1 MCCALFLPFTC
12 FVAGTRAVVDIWSR
26 ATGLMAARRQD
37 GRNQSGIAA
46 PTGGRVGSWAQ
57 GPARSWWVG
66 FMSLYT
72 WARIVPRVR
81 CMEACVGEMDTDIKP
96 LAQRNSL

>member
-1 MCCALFLPFTC
+1 
-12 FVAGTRAVVDIWSR
+12 
-26 ATGLMAARRQD
+26 MAARRQD

-46 PTGGRVGSWAQ
+46 PTGGRAGSWAQ

-96 LAQRNSL
+96 LAQRNSLVPLLSLETRIVRVTQWRVV